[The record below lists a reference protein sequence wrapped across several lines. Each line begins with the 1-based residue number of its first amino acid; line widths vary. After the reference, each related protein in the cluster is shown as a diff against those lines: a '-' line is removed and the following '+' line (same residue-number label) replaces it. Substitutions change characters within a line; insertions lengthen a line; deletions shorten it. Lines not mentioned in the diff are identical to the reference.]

1 MKYFL
6 DTEFIEDGWTIDLIS
21 IGIVCEDGREYYAV
35 SDEAELTK
43 ANPWVRANVLPHLPR
58 YGDPAWKSRHRIK
71 TDLSSYD
78 VNDPPFVQSDKD
90 GVEFWAYFADYDWV
104 ALRQLFGTMMG
115 LPKHF
120 PMYCRDLKQEMD
132 RVGVKRDQLPPG
144 TDEHHALADARW
156 VRGAYIWMHTEGML

>member
-6 DTEFIEDGWTIDLIS
+6 DTEFIEDGRTIDLVS
-21 IGIVCEDGREYYAV
+21 IGIACEDGREYYAV
-35 SDEAELTK
+35 SEEANLTK
-43 ANPWVRANVLPHLPR
+43 ASPWVRANVLPHLPR
-58 YGDPAWKSRHRIK
+58 YGDPAWKNRAQIK
-71 TDLSSYD
+71 LELGGPFESLDY
-78 VNDPPFVQSDKD
+78 PFVLKNDS
-90 GVEFWAYFADYDWV
+90 VEFWAYFADYDWV
-104 ALRQLFGTMMG
+104 ALCQLFGTMMD

-156 VRGAYIWMHTEGML
+156 VRDSYLWMAKERML